1 MVNYDL
7 TDVYL
12 IKTKHKALI
21 KTSVS
26 SVSYFKQ
33 TFKNLIKKSKKKIY
47 DEFRLNEYEII
58 YIESFKA
65 YNKKDKNIIE
75 EMLFN
80 QVISKYNLD
89 IKLIKENNELKQ
101 DKTFIITAKNEI
113 YERYKQLIIKSNIL
127 K

>member
-89 IKLIKENNELKQ
+89 IKLLHN
-101 DKTFIITAKNEI
+101 
-113 YERYKQLIIKSNIL
+113 
-127 K
+127 